1 MEKRQRFLIATDFG
15 PSTEALATTAAA
27 LARAAEAEIVVLHA
41 LGRSAA
47 AEDFARTEAAC
58 RAYARR
64 LSERGADAS
73 ETLVIRLRPAD
84 ELIVASAQE
93 LGISLIAM
101 GWGRDSRLGGT
112 ARAVLRGASCPLL
125 LVGPESQGEGI
136 LAATCIEDS
145 GGLPRIDVRDLPPLE
160 RLMRVSERVSELAA
174 DEALLVAVES
184 SRGALTTGAPAAAN
198 GRIS

>member
-1 MEKRQRFLIATDFG
+1 MEKRQRLLLATDFG
-15 PSTEALATTAAA
+15 PSAEALCSTAAA
-27 LARAAEAEIVVLHA
+27 LARAAGAEIVVLHA
-41 LGRSAA
+41 LGRGSASD
-47 AEDFARTEAAC
+47 DFARTEAAC

-64 LSERGADAS
+64 IGERGANAS

-93 LGISLIAM
+93 LGISLVAM
-101 GWGRDSRLGGT
+101 GWGRDARLGGT

-125 LVGPESQGEGI
+125 LVGPESEGEGI
-136 LAATCIEDS
+136 VRAACLEDS

-184 SRGALTTGAPAAAN
+184 SRGALTSSAPFAA
-198 GRIS
+198 S